1 MTGSRCLRMEECG
14 TCFSCL
20 DIVKLSTHNAHQ
32 KILLGRL
39 DWYDHE
45 TTRYPHIWISS
56 ANVRALSHDHWG
68 NEESAILSV
77 PLKAIVKANF
87 L

>member
-1 MTGSRCLRMEECG
+1 MHIRR
-14 TCFSCL
+14 SCL
-20 DIVKLSTHNAHQ
+20 DVSTGMA
-32 KILLGRL
+32 
-39 DWYDHE
+39 HE